1 MANGLAHLEI
11 GESLVRSR
19 ILWHLLPLLLIIFAS
34 LGVGTTAW
42 ADSLTSAQRAK
53 LEAQKAALFQ
63 RMLHEPAN
71 LDVSFAYA
79 DVSAQLG
86 DNEAAVSA
94 LERMLLFNP
103 NLPRVDLELGALYF
117 RMGSFETSRS
127 YFDKA
132 LAANPPPEVRQH
144 VNEYIAQINERESR
158 QQFVGYAFVGAQ
170 YQSDANVAPSSPL
183 IHSPIGDVLLSSQFV
198 KHHDFDI
205 FGTAVARYS
214 YDLETQDRDTLEVDS
229 TIYSNHY
236 MEFSRLDL
244 DFAEVSFGPRLRFPD
259 PGLPNV
265 RSATLRPYVI
275 ANEVGLGE
283 DQYFWTYGSG
293 LELTA
298 NLAHDIDVKAS
309 VEIRRKKFT
318 NAPDRPLSTGLN
330 GTDKLVTLV
339 LTKMLT
345 PMSQVGLEADFLDQ
359 NTALR
364 FYTNQTYS
372 LSASYRIRYA
382 DPTHT
387 LRLPWESAFFTSRS
401 WGNYAA
407 PDPCCNTG
415 IPGFPS
421 FSDRF
426 DRHWR
431 IGMSQTFMIR
441 DNVGIVV
448 QLQRDVVS
456 SNLPLYA
463 YTSNSAL
470 VGAQIRF

>member
-1 MANGLAHLEI
+1 
-11 GESLVRSR
+11 VRLR
-19 ILWHLLPLLLIIFAS
+19 ILRHLLPLLLIISATLS
-34 LGVGTTAW
+34 AGPTAW
-42 ADSLTSAQRAK
+42 ADTLTAAARAK
-53 LEAQKAALFQ
+53 LEAQKEALFQ
-63 RMLHEPAN
+63 RMLREPAN
-71 LDVSFAYA
+71 LDITFAYA
-79 DVSAQLG
+79 DLSARLG
-86 DNEAAVSA
+86 NDEAAVAA

-144 VNEYIAQINERESR
+144 IKEYLAQINEHESP

-183 IHSPIGDVLLSSQFV
+183 IHSPIGDVLLSSQFI
-198 KHHDFDI
+198 KHHDFDL

-214 YDLETQDRDTLEVDS
+214 YDLQTQDRDTLEVDS
-229 TIYSNHY
+229 TIYANHY
-236 MEFSRLDL
+236 MQFSRLDL
-244 DFAEVSFGPRLRFPD
+244 DFAEVSFGPRLRFPH
-259 PGLPNV
+259 PGLPGV
-265 RSATLRPYVI
+265 QSATLRPYVI

-283 DQYFWTYGSG
+283 NQYFWTYGSG

-298 NLAHDIDVKAS
+298 KMAHDIDFKGS

-318 NAPDRPLSTGLN
+318 NAPDRPLSSGLN
-330 GTDKLVTLV
+330 GTDKLVTLA
-339 LTKMLT
+339 LTKMVT
-345 PMSQVGLEADFLDQ
+345 PMSQVGLEAEFLDQ
-359 NTALR
+359 VTALR
-364 FYTNQTYS
+364 FYSNRTYS

-387 LRLPWESAFFTSRS
+387 LRLPWESALFAGRS
-401 WGNYAA
+401 WGYYAA
-407 PDPCCNTG
+407 PDPCCSTSG
-415 IPGFPS
+415 LPFSPS
-421 FSDRF
+421 FSNRF
-426 DRHWR
+426 DRRWR
-431 IGMSQTFMIR
+431 IGLSQTFMVR

-456 SNLPLYA
+456 SDLPLYA

-470 VGAQIRF
+470 VGARISF